1 MSKLGCH
8 EERTRHLRNNNK
20 QYSSMGEK
28 YDN

>member
-1 MSKLGCH
+1 MSKLGCY
-8 EERTRHLRNNNK
+8 EERTWHLSLYNK

>member
-8 EERTRHLRNNNK
+8 EERTGYLGIYNK